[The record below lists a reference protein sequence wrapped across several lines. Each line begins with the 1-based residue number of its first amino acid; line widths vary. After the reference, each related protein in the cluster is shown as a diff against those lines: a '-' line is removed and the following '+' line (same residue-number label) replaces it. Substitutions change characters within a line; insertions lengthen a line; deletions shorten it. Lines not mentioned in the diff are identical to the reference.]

1 MWDVKFTAKAK
12 KQARYL
18 PKDVYSILQFLVLEI
33 RINGPHRKQWRNY
46 GKLKG
51 KKDCYHCHLKK
62 GNPTYVVVWKVTER
76 MAQIVEVRYVGTHE
90 KANYRRIC

>member
-12 KQARYL
+12 KQVRYL

-33 RINGPHRKQWRNY
+33 RTSGAERRQWHNY

-62 GNPTYVVVWKVTER
+62 GNPTYVVVWKVTDK
-76 MAQIVEVRYVGTHE
+76 MAHIVEVRYVGTHE